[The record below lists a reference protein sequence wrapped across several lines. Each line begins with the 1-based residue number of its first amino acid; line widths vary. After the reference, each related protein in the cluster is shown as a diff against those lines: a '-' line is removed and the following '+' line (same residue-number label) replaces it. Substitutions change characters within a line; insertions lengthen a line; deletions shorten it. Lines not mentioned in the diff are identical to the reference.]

1 MRTDQ
6 RPTRSGLPLEVR
18 TLPSVV
24 RAGARSYP
32 DREAV
37 VDGPIRLTFAELADE
52 VTTFARALIGRGVE
66 PGDRV
71 AIWAPNSWHWVV
83 AAMGIVSAGA
93 VMVPLNTRF
102 KGAEAGYILRKTAAR
117 LLVTDDGFLG
127 NPYVAMLADE
137 VLPDLVGI
145 VVLGAVPSA
154 GRDVASWESF
164 VARAASVP
172 AEIATARADA
182 VSPDDLCDIFFTS
195 GTTGLPKGAMLTH
208 GQSIALYVA
217 WSELADLRAGD
228 RYLLVNPFFHT
239 FGYKAGVIA
248 CLLRG
253 ATIVPQPVFT
263 VEQTLDLVAREKI
276 TVLPGPPTLY
286 TSILEHP
293 ARRGHDLSSL
303 RVAVT
308 GATTVPVVLIERMR
322 TELALETVITAY
334 GLTETCGTATMCRPD
349 DDPVTIA
356 TTCGRAVPDVEVRV
370 VGPDGQPL
378 PCGKPGEVNIR
389 GYNIMRGYFEDV
401 AATKDTV
408 DAEGWLR
415 TGDIGVLDE
424 RGYLRITDRLKDM
437 FIVGGFN
444 AYPAEI
450 EQTLVRHAAVSEAA
464 VIGVPD
470 DRLGEVGR
478 AYVVLRSG
486 ATATEA
492 ELVDFCRSRLANY
505 KVPRSVVLVGS
516 LPRNA
521 SGKVVKA
528 VLREREE

>member
-1 MRTDQ
+1 
-6 RPTRSGLPLEVR
+6 
-18 TLPSVV
+18 
-24 RAGARSYP
+24 
-32 DREAV
+32 
-37 VDGPIRLTFAELADE
+37 
-52 VTTFARALIGRGVE
+52 
-66 PGDRV
+66 
-71 AIWAPNSWHWVV
+71 
-83 AAMGIVSAGA
+83 
-93 VMVPLNTRF
+93 
-102 KGAEAGYILRKTAAR
+102 
-117 LLVTDDGFLG
+117 
-127 NPYVAMLADE
+127 
-137 VLPDLVGI
+137 
-145 VVLGAVPSA
+145 
-154 GRDVASWESF
+154 
-164 VARAASVP
+164 
-172 AEIATARADA
+172 
-182 VSPDDLCDIFFTS
+182 
-195 GTTGLPKGAMLTH
+195 MLTH

-253 ATIVPQPVFT
+253 ATIVPQSVFT

-334 GLTETCGTATMCRPD
+334 GLTETCGTATMCRPE

-378 PCGKPGEVNIR
+378 PSGEPGEVSIR
-389 GYNIMRGYFEDV
+389 GYNIMRGYFEDLV
-401 AATKDTV
+401 ATKDTV

-450 EQTLVRHAAVSEAA
+450 EQALARHAAVSEAA

-528 VLREREE
+528 ALREREE